1 LARTRIYEIA
11 KELGLSSKELIEKL
25 ADLGMPDLK
34 AANSVDDDEHGLIVH
49 MIADAEGESSTA
61 AEEAL
66 AGETQLAEVGEDTAS
81 AKPEKGAE
89 KAAEAPIIDGPIGEE
104 RAPGSTLEAKH
115 HEGEGDPRPPVVSV
129 LGHIDHGKT
138 TLLDAIRE
146 SHLADREAGG
156 ITQGI
161 AAYQADLEGK
171 RITFIDTPGHAA
183 FTGMRARG
191 AQVTDIAILVVAADD
206 GVMAQ
211 TVEAIDHIKAAG
223 VPMIVAINKID
234 KANADLNKVI
244 SDLAQHGLTPEAWG
258 GDTITVEVS
267 ALKNQNIEELLEM
280 ILLVAEMEDLRGDRK
295 AELEAVIIESHVAT
309 GRGPVATAIVKYGTL
324 REKDWVVAGTTSG
337 RIKALSDGAGGR
349 VSEAHPGEAVEILGF
364 DDVPSV
370 GTPVVKVKNQAVARK
385 AVQKDD
391 AKPKVQAAKRPMT
404 LEDFFQETE
413 EVQKLQVVLK
423 AATTGALEAARRE
436 IEGMDFEG
444 LEIEV
449 LSAGVGDISESDVI
463 LAGTVGGDCPVIGFG
478 VKADSKAAR
487 VAEREGVALLA
498 YEIIYDLVDELT
510 KTVRRALGPEY
521 REAELGVAEV
531 RDTFKVPAGVVAGCF
546 VADGRIVRRGSIRV
560 IREGETVHEGEI
572 ASLRR
577 FEDDVREVQSGRECG
592 IRLRDFDDVRIGDRL
607 VVFELEEIVHE

>member
-1 LARTRIYEIA
+1 MARTRIYEIA

-309 GRGPVATAIVKYGTL
+309 GRGPVATAIVKNGTL